1 MSMRADRRPNKA
13 QKIKSGA
20 PHNSVSRLP
29 IAAVLAVIVIAI
41 MVAIML
47 LAAIPFVPILTPISA
62 ITSPDAPRQQDCS
75 YSE

>member
-1 MSMRADRRPNKA
+1 
-13 QKIKSGA
+13 
-20 PHNSVSRLP
+20 
-29 IAAVLAVIVIAI
+29 
-41 MVAIML
+41 ML